1 MIPAFLGSNPGTP
14 AITKTGTYVDSVGAF
29 FVCLAL
35 LITVF
40 CGPMTTIR
48 PMIEADLAA
57 VLRIEQACFPR
68 AWTREHFLAEI
79 DSERGTPVVAK
90 LDGQIAGYLC
100 LTVLLDEAEILDV
113 AVDPAVQRNGVG
125 AALLTWACNE
135 AIRQGARL
143 LRLEVRATSTPAIAL
158 YERFG
163 FVRSG
168 VRKAYYE
175 QGIDA
180 LLMDKNLVEE
190 DVDAV

>member
-1 MIPAFLGSNPGTP
+1 M
-14 AITKTGTYVDSVGAF
+14 
-29 FVCLAL
+29 
-35 LITVF
+35 
-40 CGPMTTIR
+40 MTLR
-48 PMIEADLAA
+48 PMIEADLAE

-79 DSERGTPVVAK
+79 CSERGTPVVAE
-90 LDGQIAGYLC
+90 LDGQLAGFLC

-113 AVDPAVQRNGVG
+113 AVDPALQRSGIGV
-125 AALLTWACNE
+125 ALLTWAYNE
-135 AIRQGARL
+135 AVRQGAAL
-143 LRLEVRATSTPAIAL
+143 LRLEVRATSIPAIAL

-168 VRKAYYE
+168 LRKAYYE

-180 LLMDKNLVEE
+180 LLMDKNLIGE

>member
-1 MIPAFLGSNPGTP
+1 
-14 AITKTGTYVDSVGAF
+14 
-29 FVCLAL
+29 
-35 LITVF
+35 
-40 CGPMTTIR
+40 
-48 PMIEADLAA
+48 MIEADLAA

-79 DSERGTPVVAK
+79 GSERGTPVVAE
-90 LDGQIAGYLC
+90 LDGLVAGYLC
-100 LTVLLDEAEILDV
+100 LTVLLNEAEILDV
-113 AVDPAVQRNGVG
+113 AVDPPLQGRGIGVQLVQWACDEAVQ
-125 AALLTWACNE
+125 
-135 AIRQGARL
+135 QGAVL
-143 LRLEVRATSTPAIAL
+143 LRLEVRATSIPAITL

-168 VRKAYYE
+168 LRKAYYE